1 MGLLRKNTECLWINW
16 YDPPCPCA
24 LYRLSDSE
32 IQRENMLTRPV
43 VELVNKL
50 HWLGRRLA
58 VLKRLYQSYELI
70 MWRLLQRQRLLRDEA
85 RSNRPPPPFTVGATF
100 GDSDFAESR
109 QPTLQSSLSCISNYD
124 TSVGVQLSSAAT
136 ARFERLLDRIKLYCL
151 SEIEACL
158 VEKES
163 LTFLV
168 SFPPFRWIRK
178 GADWLQNFNLIALKD
193 FQAVEKLT
201 RVTILLAKVTILFLP
216 VSLMTGY
223 FSTELKEVKGVY
235 TVNEY
240 WVSFGVIMFL
250 SIVLLVMFGMASG
263 TVEGKTIYQS
273 LFRTFFRSSKDRIS
287 NPRREG

>member
-1 MGLLRKNTECLWINW
+1 MADRIKPGSNKRIALVCFSTISSTTGCRVMGLLRKNTECLWINW

-109 QPTLQSSLSCISNYD
+109 QPTLQSSLSCISNND
-124 TSVGVQLSSAAT
+124 TSVGVQLSSPAT
-136 ARFERLLDRIKLYCL
+136 ARFERLLDRNKLYCL

-168 SFPPFRWIRK
+168 SSFFQLRSPSIDLIRC
-178 GADWLQNFNLIALKD
+178 
-193 FQAVEKLT
+193 
-201 RVTILLAKVTILFLP
+201 
-216 VSLMTGY
+216 
-223 FSTELKEVKGVY
+223 
-235 TVNEY
+235 
-240 WVSFGVIMFL
+240 
-250 SIVLLVMFGMASG
+250 
-263 TVEGKTIYQS
+263 
-273 LFRTFFRSSKDRIS
+273 
-287 NPRREG
+287 

>member
-1 MGLLRKNTECLWINW
+1 
-16 YDPPCPCA
+16 
-24 LYRLSDSE
+24 
-32 IQRENMLTRPV
+32 MLTKPV
-43 VELVNKL
+43 VGLVNEL

-85 RSNRPPPPFTVGATF
+85 RSNRPPAPFTVGTTF

-109 QPTLQSSLSCISNYD
+109 QPTLQSSLSCVSNYD

-168 SFPPFRWIRK
+168 SSSQLR
-178 GADWLQNFNLIALKD
+178 
-193 FQAVEKLT
+193 
-201 RVTILLAKVTILFLP
+201 
-216 VSLMTGY
+216 S
-223 FSTELKEVKGVY
+223 
-235 TVNEY
+235 
-240 WVSFGVIMFL
+240 L
-250 SIVLLVMFGMASG
+250 SI
-263 TVEGKTIYQS
+263 
-273 LFRTFFRSSKDRIS
+273 D
-287 NPRREG
+287 